1 MNIPSSKDIIKMMP
15 FDDKFKQSLLDGFD
29 NLPVGKKVNVI
40 DMLYQAFFVL
50 YDLKIEENLKKA
62 YLKAENNQES
72 FDSGFYK
79 RVREQTEKELQ
90 EVFFEKTKD
99 VDLDAVRS
107 KLEKLMNHEST
118 QQIQKG

>member
-90 EVFFEKTKD
+90 EGFFEKTKD